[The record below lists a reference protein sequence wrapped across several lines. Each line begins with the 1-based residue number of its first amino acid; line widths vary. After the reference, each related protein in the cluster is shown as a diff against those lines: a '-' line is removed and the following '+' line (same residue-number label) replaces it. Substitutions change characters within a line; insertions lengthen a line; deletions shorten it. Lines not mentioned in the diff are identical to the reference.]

1 LVGLGHVILVL
12 EGFSPNTGH
21 PRRARHLTI
30 PATLGNEYRE
40 DDEYG
45 YKKPCVAQSPHR
57 TRCASWSPNRGKS
70 EHRFELLTVR
80 RRMARAAHASGV
92 RDLALAAQISPDTVA
107 RFERGEKLRQD
118 TIRAIQRALEA
129 AGCEFIIE
137 DECGGTGMRL
147 RKHVRIGG

>member
-1 LVGLGHVILVL
+1 
-12 EGFSPNTGH
+12 
-21 PRRARHLTI
+21 
-30 PATLGNEYRE
+30 
-40 DDEYG
+40 
-45 YKKPCVAQSPHR
+45 
-57 TRCASWSPNRGKS
+57 
-70 EHRFELLTVR
+70 
-80 RRMARAAHASGV
+80 MARAAHASGV